1 MSDQDHPQDH
11 SNLTSHNSI
20 ADHTDDRDQ
29 SSVQRAEPARSSQ
42 PHTSRLILLIA
53 FLSILLIGAKA
64 ASTISTDQI
73 SQWLQGTQQKVGN
86 TINLD
91 QRVVKEESL
100 VIDVVKRTSPSVV
113 SIAASQRLNDFFGNN
128 STNQVQG
135 IGTGFIISE
144 NGLILTNKH
153 VVSESD
159 TKYTVITNDNKRY
172 DVTNIYR
179 DPANDLAIIKVN
191 GDKLKPLEM
200 GDSSK
205 LEVGQFVIAIGNALG
220 EFQNTVTT
228 GVVSGLGR
236 GITAQSQLGSFQ
248 ESLEDLIQTDA
259 AINPGNSGG
268 PLLNSAGQVI
278 GMNTAVSAQ
287 AQNIGFAI
295 PINSAKA
302 IVDQFNRTGRIQGP
316 PYLGVGYRAIS
327 QRAAI
332 LNDVPQGMYIN
343 AVANGSPAAGTGLE
357 VGDIITKID
366 DKEMKDGADLAE
378 TIRSKKIGDT
388 VKLEYWR
395 DGVTKSTEA
404 KLIEAPA
411 E

>member
-191 GDKLKPLEM
+191 GDKLKP
-200 GDSSK
+200 
-205 LEVGQFVIAIGNALG
+205 
-220 EFQNTVTT
+220 
-228 GVVSGLGR
+228 
-236 GITAQSQLGSFQ
+236 
-248 ESLEDLIQTDA
+248 
-259 AINPGNSGG
+259 
-268 PLLNSAGQVI
+268 
-278 GMNTAVSAQ
+278 
-287 AQNIGFAI
+287 
-295 PINSAKA
+295 
-302 IVDQFNRTGRIQGP
+302 
-316 PYLGVGYRAIS
+316 
-327 QRAAI
+327 
-332 LNDVPQGMYIN
+332 
-343 AVANGSPAAGTGLE
+343 
-357 VGDIITKID
+357 
-366 DKEMKDGADLAE
+366 
-378 TIRSKKIGDT
+378 
-388 VKLEYWR
+388 
-395 DGVTKSTEA
+395 
-404 KLIEAPA
+404 
-411 E
+411 